1 MIDVNTLVNLSVW
14 IILLLLLSLLI
25 GIGFF
30 VNKIT
35 NYKIAIV
42 YAVTMF
48 LFILIFSICF
58 CKNCKKELYKPN
70 DPVLHEKLYNL
81 MEYFDKLSQ
90 EHDIKYWAIAGTAL
104 GMTRNKGIIP
114 HDDDLDVGMLEEDL
128 DKLMSLSE
136 KFKKDGY
143 ILNKNSSNVLKFS
156 QIKYLN
162 NSEHIFSVW
171 IDIFIL
177 KKENDNDNQII
188 IKYKDEKHQELWPTE
203 WFYEKELFPL
213 RRYHFGKI
221 KINGPKKPKKY
232 LDRAYPGWK
241 KIRLDFPHTNI
252 TCKKIL
258 MLIYNRLGLFP

>member
-1 MIDVNTLVNLSVW
+1 MIDVNIINNLIVW

-35 NYKIAIV
+35 NYKITIV

-58 CKNCKKELYKPN
+58 CQYCKKELYKPN

-90 EHDIKYWAIAGTAL
+90 EHDIKYWADGGTSL
-104 GMTRNKGIIP
+104 GMIRNKGIIP
-114 HDDDLDVGMLEEDL
+114 HDDDIDVGILQEDM
-128 DKLMSLSE
+128 DKLKSLSE
-136 KFKKDGY
+136 KLKQDNYEIIHYTDVDTNNPLGMNIYKLHKISEPSIWIDYFVYQKENETYNFKDD
-143 ILNKNSSNVLKFS
+143 ISKNSWPN
-156 QIKYLN
+156 Y
-162 NSEHIFSVW
+162 W
-171 IDIFIL
+171 
-177 KKENDNDNQII
+177 
-188 IKYKDEKHQELWPTE
+188 YK
-203 WFYEKELFPL
+203 EKELFPL
-213 RRYHFGKI
+213 RRYNFGKI
-221 KINGPKKPKKY
+221 KINGSKKPKKY

-258 MLIYNRLGLFP
+258 MMIYNRLGLFP